1 MPGYGPRNVAAPSLV
16 STSTNRYPLTKE
28 EPQFKI
34 NLTLY
39 NCLNNN
45 RKKIKR
51 DYSFCKIII
60 VRPIII
66 IFAFLSL
73 QKLSKNGKS
82 IIVIPDLEILGGCL
96 KISNGILRDLS
107 SLKRIGNATIFNT
120 EQTRSIQASFGLSTL
135 QLKCHYELTIGF
147 ITFSGNIFA
156 AINGLGIAAKLN
168 VDYDDYNK
176 TYDAS
181 LEHFQIKLHCTSMIV
196 LSLSLLFVLIAR
208 FKAKYSSTDPVGA
221 VSNVTV
227 ASIVDGCADK
237 FGDLFSLDN
246 L

>member
-1 MPGYGPRNVAAPSLV
+1 MNTEDRTKSKSAKKAIIQHVQSHAKNQQLYKVYNINVPVDYL
-16 STSTNRYPLTKE
+16 L
-28 EPQFKI
+28 
-34 NLTLY
+34 
-39 NCLNNN
+39 
-45 RKKIKR
+45 KKAKNYIR
-51 DYSFCKIII
+51 
-60 VRPIII
+60 
-66 IFAFLSL
+66 
-73 QKLSKNGKS
+73 KNGKS

-181 LEHFQIKLHCTSMIV
+181 LEHFQIKRGLITIKMTGLIHDLMNIITSQIT
-196 LSLSLLFVLIAR
+196 
-208 FKAKYSSTDPVGA
+208 SSINTELYDIIEVIIR
-221 VSNVTV
+221 NF
-227 ASIVDGCADK
+227 IKEQIK
-237 FGDLFSLDN
+237 FHL
-246 L
+246 